1 MFRLFNLFMIFTS
14 SLFAYLDPSTGS
26 LLVSSIVALF
36 ASAIFFIKNIYYKI
50 LNLLSGGGGYKR
62 DKNSYGLVFYSEGK
76 QYYGVFAPILD
87 TLDEWKQPYMFF
99 TSDKE
104 DPTFSRQHKDRV
116 TFIGEGN
123 KAYAFLNTLR
133 ADLLV
138 MTTPGLDVLQI
149 KKTKRIKHYSHI
161 VHSLGSPNYRVFGMD
176 YFDSI
181 LINSSIQ
188 EVFIRKLEKMRG
200 LPEKSIVNVG
210 STYCDYLFALKE
222 EVLKKGSRSFFANK
236 DDKKVV
242 LLSPSWGKEGIL
254 SKYGM
259 ELIEAILNAGYLL
272 IIRPHPQSMIVE
284 KDLICNLQKQMQNS
298 SQVVWDIGTPNVYA
312 MQESDVMISDFS
324 GIIFDYLCLYEKPVL
339 SVEYDFDN
347 SGYDSADIGGIWEFS
362 ILDKIGKRIPSN
374 ALEITPKL
382 ITQALDDKHENNN
395 IQEVKTLLWNHPHLS
410 GRLSAITLLC
420 IRERILEEK
429 LGNAK
434 EICNEIFELKE
445 LLRDKQC

>member
-1 MFRLFNLFMIFTS
+1 
-14 SLFAYLDPSTGS
+14 
-26 LLVSSIVALF
+26 
-36 ASAIFFIKNIYYKI
+36 
-50 LNLLSGGGGYKR
+50 
-62 DKNSYGLVFYSEGK
+62 
-76 QYYGVFAPILD
+76 
-87 TLDEWKQPYMFF
+87 MFF

-104 DPTFSRQHKDRV
+104 DPAFSRQHKDRV
-116 TFIGEGN
+116 AFIGEGN
-123 KAYAFLNTLR
+123 KAYAFLNTLK

-188 EVFIRKLEKMRG
+188 EDFIRKLESVRG
-200 LPEKSIVNVG
+200 LPKKSIVNAG

-242 LLSPSWGKEGIL
+242 LLSPSWGREGIL

-259 ELIEAILNAGYLL
+259 KLIETILGAGYLL

-284 KDLICNLQKQMQNS
+284 KDLICNLQKQTQNS

-347 SGYDSADIGGIWEFS
+347 SGYDSADIGGMWEFS
-362 ILDKIGKRIPSN
+362 ILDKIGKRIPFS
-374 ALEITPKL
+374 ALETTPKL
-382 ITQALDDKHENNN
+382 IAQALEDKNEKSN
-395 IQEVKTLLWNHPHLS
+395 IQEIKNLLWNHPHLS
-410 GRLSAITLLC
+410 GRLSAIALLR

-445 LLRDKQC
+445 LLRDKKC